1 MITNFAF
8 SPVIAGIGWEPE
20 IRGALTVLV
29 GSLVLFGSVW
39 LILNTNLGNRL
50 GSLISLVGFFG
61 WMFIMG
67 IVWWIYGIGLQGDRP
82 TWEPREIIFG
92 DLSESESHVAQ
103 LGEDNIATIR
113 ASELVDIYCPGL
125 VDATVAVQRQR
136 YVEENSDLVIDYE
149 PPKAYCTESVA
160 EKLAVDEETIADN
173 LRLANVNL
181 SSDAGDRGISD
192 SRVLSDAEL
201 EEKITQRIDDQKRK
215 LNQLSLSDLAAINEE
230 IINDARDDGILDF
243 NGWKLQSSSA
253 AGEAIATADAFLV
266 SDPATPFYGGSSD
279 DFFVLDTF
287 QKGGKPKRGSDGIG
301 DRVWNEIRNTIVF
314 WHPTNTVVV
323 SVAPTLDKELVPGE
337 APPFPEIDSEGQI
350 INVVM
355 VRNLGT
361 LRLPAAL
368 TTIGSALAF
377 LGLCYML
384 HQRDKELIRRTEE
397 WDESPAT

>member
-1 MITNFAF
+1 MITNFAL
-8 SPVIAGIGWEPE
+8 SPVIAGISWDPE

-39 LILNTNLGNRL
+39 LILNTNLGNRVGTL
-50 GSLISLVGFFG
+50 VSLAGFFG

-82 TWEPREIIFG
+82 TWEPREIVFG

-103 LGEDNIATIR
+103 LGEDSISTIR
-113 ASELVDIYCPGL
+113 ASELVDLYCPGL

-136 YVEENSDLVIDYE
+136 YVDQNPNLVMDYD
-149 PPKAYCTESVA
+149 PPKPYCTESVA
-160 EKLAVDEETIADN
+160 EKLAVDEQTMADN
-173 LRLANVNL
+173 LREDNTQLA
-181 SSDAGDRGISD
+181 SDAGDRGISD

-201 EEKITQRIDDQKRK
+201 EDKIALKIDDQKRK
-215 LNQLSLSDLAAINEE
+215 LSQLTLSDLAAISGG
-230 IINDARDDGILDF
+230 IIEDARADGLLDF
-243 NGWKLQSSSA
+243 NGWNLLSSSA

-266 SDPATPFYGGSSD
+266 SNPATPFYGGSSD

-301 DRVWNEIRNTIVF
+301 DRVWNEIRNTVVF

-323 SVAPTLDKELVPGE
+323 SVAPTLDKELIPGE
-337 APPFPEIDSEGQI
+337 APPFSEIDAEGQLV
-350 INVVM
+350 NVVM

-361 LRLPAAL
+361 LRLPAAF

-377 LGLCYML
+377 IGLCYML
-384 HQRDKELIRRTEE
+384 HLRDKELTRRTEE
-397 WDESPAT
+397 WDESSAT

>member
-1 MITNFAF
+1 MIARFVL
-8 SPVIAGIGWEPE
+8 SPVVAGISWDPE

-50 GSLISLVGFFG
+50 GTLIALAGFFG

-82 TWEPREIIFG
+82 TWEPKEIIFG
-92 DLSESESHVAQ
+92 DPSESESHVAQ
-103 LGEDNIATIR
+103 LGGDNIDTIS
-113 ASELVDIYCPGL
+113 ASELVNLYCPGL
-125 VDATVAVQRQR
+125 VDATSSVQRQR
-136 YVEENSDLVIDYE
+136 YVEENSDLPIDYDA
-149 PPKAYCTESVA
+149 PKPYCTESIG

-173 LRLANVNL
+173 LRATNATLA
-181 SSDAGDRGISD
+181 SDASELGIED
-192 SRVLSDAEL
+192 SRVLSDTEL
-201 EEKITQRIDDQKRK
+201 EERINQRIDDQKRK
-215 LNQLSLSDLAAINEE
+215 LGQLTLSDLASISTDIINEAKAE
-230 IINDARDDGILDF
+230 GILDF
-243 NGWKLQSSSA
+243 NGWNMLSSGV

-266 SDPATPFYGGSSD
+266 SDPSTPFYGGSSD

-287 QKGGKPKRGSDGIG
+287 QKGGKPKRGSDGMG

-323 SVAPTLDKELVPGE
+323 AVAPTLDKELVPGE
-337 APPFPEIDSEGQI
+337 APPFPEIDPEGQKV
-350 INVVM
+350 NVVL

-397 WDESPAT
+397 WDKSPAP

>member
-1 MITNFAF
+1 MITRFALL
-8 SPVIAGIGWEPE
+8 PVIAGIGWEPE

-50 GSLISLVGFFG
+50 GTLVALAGFFG

-92 DLSESESHVAQ
+92 DPSESESNVAE
-103 LGEDNIATIR
+103 LGSDNINTIT
-113 ASELVDIYCPGL
+113 ASALVNRYCPGL
-125 VDATVAVQRQR
+125 VDATVSVQRQR
-136 YVEENSDLVIDYE
+136 FVEENSDLLIDYDS
-149 PPKAYCTESVA
+149 PKSYCTESMG
-160 EKLAVDEETIADN
+160 EKLAVDEQTIADS
-173 LRLANVNL
+173 LRADNSLLA
-181 SSDAGDRGISD
+181 SDASERDISD
-192 SRVLSDAEL
+192 SRVLSGSDL
-201 EEKITQRIDDQKRK
+201 EERIAQRIDDQKRK
-215 LNQLSLSDLAAINEE
+215 LGQLTLSDLAAINTG
-230 IINDARDDGILDF
+230 ILDDARADGIIDF
-243 NGWKLQSSSA
+243 NGWNLLSSSA

-279 DFFVLDTF
+279 NFFVLDTF

-323 SVAPTLDKELVPGE
+323 AVAPTLDKELVPGE
-337 APPFPEIDSEGQI
+337 APPFPEIDSEGQQV
-350 INVVM
+350 NVVM

-377 LGLCYML
+377 VGLCYML
-384 HQRDKELIRRTEE
+384 HQRDKELTRRTVEWEE
-397 WDESPAT
+397 TSAS

>member
-1 MITNFAF
+1 MIARFAF

-20 IRGALTVLV
+20 IRGALTILV
-29 GSLVLFGSVW
+29 ASLVLVGSVW

-50 GSLISLVGFFG
+50 GTLVALAGFFG

-82 TWEPREIIFG
+82 TWEPKEIIFG
-92 DLSESESHVAQ
+92 DPSESESHVAE
-103 LGEDNIATIR
+103 LGADNIDTVKAN
-113 ASELVDIYCPGL
+113 ELVNRYCPSL
-125 VDATVAVQRQR
+125 VDATVSVQRQR
-136 YVEENSDLVIDYE
+136 FVEENSDIAIDYD
-149 PPKAYCTESVA
+149 PPKPYCTESIG

-173 LRLANVNL
+173 LRANNSTLA
-181 SSDAGDRGISD
+181 SDAGDRGTSD
-192 SRVLSDAEL
+192 SRVLSDTEL
-201 EEKITQRIDDQKRK
+201 EERIEQRIDDQKRK
-215 LNQLSLSDLAAINEE
+215 LGQLTLSDLAAISTD
-230 IINDARDDGILDF
+230 IIDDAQAEGIIDF
-243 NGWKLQSSSA
+243 NAWNLLSSSA

-266 SDPATPFYGGSSD
+266 SDPSTPFYGGSSD

-314 WHPTNTVVV
+314 WHPSNTVVV
-323 SVAPTLDKELVPGE
+323 AVAPTLEKELVPGE
-337 APPFPEIDSEGQI
+337 APPFPEIDPEGQRV
-350 INVVM
+350 NVVM
-355 VRNLGT
+355 IRNLGT